1 MSPQYGIEDASLSNG
16 YWFYFNDEGTLI
28 TAFGSALNG
37 SEKVFIGDELISSKR
52 NWRFSTSHKFTHNSA
67 DYEVEFRVTN
77 WRTGELVCSLK
88 KNGVLLDTATKAY
101 ATTPDKA
108 FSWKKFL
115 LSFVYGSIF
124 GFCVVSGFFAVKN
137 YFGS

>member
-1 MSPQYGIEDASLSNG
+1 MSPQYGIDDVSLSNG
-16 YWFYFNDEGTLI
+16 YWFYFNDEGTPI

-52 NWRFSTSHKFTHNSA
+52 NWRLSTSHKVTHNGA

-124 GFCVVSGFFAVKN
+124 GFCVVWGFFAVKN
-137 YFGS
+137 YFGG

>member
-1 MSPQYGIEDASLSNG
+1 MSPQYGIDNVSLSNG
-16 YWFYFNDEGTLI
+16 YWFYFNDEGTPI
-28 TAFGSALNG
+28 TAFGSALSG
-37 SEKVFIGDELISSKR
+37 HEKVFVGDELISSKR
-52 NWRFSTSHKFTHNSA
+52 NWRFSTCHKFAHNGA
-67 DYEVEFRVTN
+67 DYEVEFRVAN

-115 LSFVYGSIF
+115 LSVVYGGIF
-124 GFCVVSGFFAVKN
+124 GFSVMWGFYAAKN
-137 YFGS
+137 YFGG